1 MKVALAV
8 GGKKKEVPPLP
19 LKPEEVTE
27 DNKLKLTKFKL
38 RTNPTQAD
46 SPTYSFAILKLD
58 GSKSLR
64 QALTFYQS
72 VGKVT
77 HGLNI
82 TTALNKHTIIME
94 LMTGQA
100 LQQFND

>member
-1 MKVALAV
+1 MKVALAI

-46 SPTYSFAILKLD
+46 SPTYSFAILKLE
-58 GSKSLR
+58 GSETLR

-82 TTALNKHTIIME
+82 TTALNKLTII
-94 LMTGQA
+94 
-100 LQQFND
+100 

>member
-8 GGKKKEVPPLP
+8 GGKKEVLPLP

-46 SPTYSFAILKLD
+46 SPTYSFTIFLKLD
-58 GSKSLR
+58 GSETLR

-82 TTALNKHTIIME
+82 TTALNKLTII
-94 LMTGQA
+94 
-100 LQQFND
+100 

>member
-27 DNKLKLTKFKL
+27 DNELKLTKFNL

-58 GSKSLR
+58 GSESLC

-82 TTALNKHTIIME
+82 TTALNKLTII
-94 LMTGQA
+94 
-100 LQQFND
+100 